1 MNKPFDG
8 EKRKSGILGFVRNDF
23 RRKLFSVII
32 ALLVT
37 LLVNDI
43 LDQEKTADISNVP
56 VKFELPQDIRFQ
68 SSVLPEFTA
77 TVTVRGKRSVVDRLT
92 ESDFEI
98 VKKVTG
104 KSLHD
109 GNVKIV
115 ASDVTLK
122 KHIFFG
128 AVPRVR
134 AVSPGSYHLEL
145 DREITKEDIPI
156 NINYDRK
163 ELPQGYVLERIDT
176 PEDQRFVTVRG
187 PSRIVSGLKK
197 IETERVSLDKAT
209 QDFTMTVG
217 LIRPDGNVTLSFDRV
232 PFTFR
237 ISGQVG
243 KNILGVPVQLL
254 LDQKS
259 GDGLIYTVEPAAV
272 TVNLEEPA
280 AEVGKTEKSHLH
292 PYVLT
297 AGLKE
302 GRTQCDVRCWCEKN
316 DVRITSIV
324 PDKVTVLVTKPA
336 PAKPQPTP
344 QLQPQKPTPQPQ
356 KPSPQPQQPGNA
368 GAKK

>member
-1 MNKPFDG
+1 MSKLFHGWTKD
-8 EKRKSGILGFVRNDF
+8 SGIPGIIRNDF
-23 RRKLFSVII
+23 RRKLFSVVI

-43 LDQEKTADISNVP
+43 LDQDKTAEISNVP

-68 SSVLPEFTA
+68 SSVPPEFTA

-92 ESDFEI
+92 ESNFEI
-98 VKKVTG
+98 VKKVSV

-109 GNVKIV
+109 GTVKIFPT
-115 ASDVTLK
+115 DVTLK
-122 KHIFFG
+122 KHIYFG
-128 AVPRVR
+128 AAPVVR
-134 AVSPGSYHLEL
+134 AVSPGSFRLEL
-145 DREITKEDIPI
+145 DQYIVKDGIPI

-163 ELPQGYVLERIDT
+163 ELPQGYVLERVDT

-187 PSRIVSGLKK
+187 PSRIVTGLKK
-197 IETERVSLDKAT
+197 IETERVPLDKAT
-209 QDFTMTVG
+209 QDFTTTVG
-217 LIRPDGNVTLSFDRV
+217 LIRPDGDVTLSFDRV

-243 KNILGVPVQLL
+243 KDIFGVPVQLL

-259 GDGLIYTVEPAAV
+259 GDGFSYTVEPATV
-272 TVNLEEPA
+272 TVYLEEPA
-280 AEVGKTEKSHLH
+280 TEVGKTDKSLLH

-302 GRTQCDVRCWCEKN
+302 GRTQCEVRCWCEKK

-324 PDKVTVLVTKPA
+324 PDKVTVLVSKPDA
-336 PAKPQPTP
+336 ENK
-344 QLQPQKPTPQPQ
+344 
-356 KPSPQPQQPGNA
+356 QQENGSE
-368 GAKK
+368 K